1 MAVGADDGLAPSAVD
16 GEASMSR
23 GSRNQCRRTQLIFTS
38 STGPSV
44 LKTFEDDSTSAG
56 DAHVGQ
62 STNSTAFTSLHR

>member
-1 MAVGADDGLAPSAVD
+1 
-16 GEASMSR
+16 MSR
-23 GSRNQCRRTQLIFTS
+23 GSRNQWRLTQLIFTS